1 MELKITNIEGL
12 PATARTLLD
21 FAENRKIMAFSGEIG
36 AGKTTFI
43 QAICAQLGVKERVT
57 SPTFS
62 LVNVYQSVGYS
73 DREEEIFHLDLY
85 RMKDVQE
92 ALDMG
97 IEEYLYGD
105 QYCFIEWPDIISA
118 LLPDDTLHISIELTE
133 NSHRKIVL
141 L

>member
-1 MELKITNIEGL
+1 MKITNIEAL

>member
-1 MELKITNIEGL
+1 MELKVRNIEAL
-12 PATARTLLD
+12 AATARTLLD
-21 FAENRKIMAFSGEIG
+21 FAGDRKVMAFSGEIG

-43 QAICAQLGVKERVT
+43 QAICVQLGVKERVT

-62 LVNVYQSVGYS
+62 LVNVYSSAGNS

-118 LLPDDTLHISIELTE
+118 LLPSDTLHISIELTE